1 MRVTFFVILFCFVD
15 IKREPSKSEEKPERS
30 TQAEYTSEQLQYV
43 QR

>member
-1 MRVTFFVILFCFVD
+1 MRVPSFIIPTYLVD
-15 IKREPSKSEEKPERS
+15 IKKEPSKSEEKPERS